1 VKIHIL
7 GACGTFM
14 GGVAI
19 LARRAGHEVSGADQ
33 HTYPPMSSLLESEGI
48 VLHEGYHEEP
58 MHDKPDLV
66 IIGNALSRGNPAVEY
81 VLNQKLNYTSGPR
94 WLGENYLRG
103 REVIAVAGTHG
114 KTTTASMVA
123 WILEVAGLNP
133 GFLIGGIP
141 LDFNVSARQGSET
154 GSGCFVVESDEY
166 DTAFFDKRSKFV
178 HYRPQVVTLNN
189 LEYDHADI
197 FPDLS
202 AIETQFHHLIRT
214 IPGNGT
220 IISNAADTNL
230 ERVLARGCWSKLQ
243 RFSFDD
249 EHDWQVEMLK
259 ADGSEL
265 RISHQRE
272 ELGALQWNHCGRHNA
287 MNAITAIAAAV
298 AVGVP
303 AATAIEALAS
313 FSGVRRRMELIL
325 KTTLEVADVHV
336 YDDFAHHPTA
346 IRLTLEGLRRKVGN
360 ARILVA
366 LEPRSNTMR
375 AGVHAD
381 ELGPALLAADY
392 VWLKTGDDIDW
403 DPQVALAPLEGR
415 CKIVTRANDMLEQI
429 QTRLKPGDHIVFMSN
444 GGFEAA
450 PGRLAEFLRSKGS
463 EAG

>member
-1 VKIHIL
+1 MKIHIL

-33 HTYPPMSSLLESEGI
+33 HTYPPMSTLLESEGI
-48 VLHEGYHEEP
+48 ILHEGYTEEP
-58 MHDKPDLV
+58 MHDRPDVV

-81 VLNQKLNYTSGPR
+81 VLNQRLNYTSGPR
-94 WLGENYLRG
+94 WLGENYLHNRK
-103 REVIAVAGTHG
+103 VIAVAGTHG
-114 KTTTASMVA
+114 KTSTSSMVA
-123 WILEVAGLNP
+123 WILECAGLNP
-133 GFLIGGIP
+133 GFLIGGVP
-141 LDFNVSARQGSET
+141 LDFNVSAREGE
-154 GSGCFVVESDEY
+154 GYFIVEADEY

-178 HYRPQVVTLNN
+178 HYRPQVATLNN

-197 FPDLS
+197 FPDLA

-220 IISNAADTNL
+220 IISNGTDANL
-230 ERVLARGCWSKLQ
+230 ERVLARGCWSQLQ
-243 RFSFDD
+243 RFSLDGK
-249 EHDWQVEMLK
+249 HDWHVDMIK
-259 ADGSEL
+259 PDGSEL
-265 RISHQRE
+265 NFSYQQQE
-272 ELGALQWNHCGRHNA
+272 MGTLQWDHCGRHNA
-287 MNAITAIAAAV
+287 MNACTAIAAAV

-303 AATAIEALAS
+303 ASAAIEALSS
-313 FSGVRRRMELIL
+313 FRGVKRRMELIAEA
-325 KTTLEVADVHV
+325 KDIHV

-381 ELGPALLAADY
+381 ELGPALIAADF
-392 VWLKTGDDIDW
+392 VWLKTGEGIDW
-403 DPQVALAPLEGR
+403 DPKVALAPLEGR
-415 CKIVTRANDMLEQI
+415 CKVVTQADDMLLQMKNE
-429 QTRLKPGDHIVFMSN
+429 LKPGDHVVFMSN

-450 PGRLAEFLRSKGS
+450 PHRLAESLRNM
-463 EAG
+463 